1 MKSILL
7 SFASGLIGAIFVG
20 FLAPCFYR
28 SRKRK
33 ALLTSI
39 QSTLRSYL
47 TAIDKELGD
56 VIALDSEESRE
67 ELLRKIRARDPGTL
81 TKAKSYK
88 ISESYLDPFKTYLDH
103 IDLFCP
109 DLITNITD
117 LHTDILL
124 FIEKINLL
132 VSQIEFL
139 YTKKPDE
146 IEESIG
152 ILEDN
157 IIDLIETI
165 EHIKCKLKTTIS
177 TAHLERKGKIRLKIS
192 SFIQK
197 ITQKI

>member
-1 MKSILL
+1 MNSILL
-7 SFASGLIGAIFVG
+7 SFASGLIGAILVG
-20 FLAPCFYR
+20 FLAPEFYR
-28 SRKRK
+28 SSKRK
-33 ALLTSI
+33 ALLTSL

-67 ELLRKIRARDPGTL
+67 ELLREIRARDPGTL
-81 TKAKSYK
+81 TEVKSYK
-88 ISESYLDPFKTYLDH
+88 ISESYLDPLKIYIDH

-132 VSQIEFL
+132 VDQIEFL
-139 YTKKPDE
+139 YMKKPDE
-146 IEESIG
+146 IEGPIG

-157 IIDLIETI
+157 IIDLIKTI
-165 EHIKCKLKTTIS
+165 KHIKDKLQRTIN
-177 TAHLERKGKIRLKIS
+177 TAHLERKRKVPLII
-192 SFIQK
+192 
-197 ITQKI
+197 